1 MKDEMRCKEELMK
14 TNKTMIGL
22 AVAATFGSLLSNP
35 ALAGDPLEE
44 ALMAD
49 PPKAPVATLQ
59 SDKPSSPEPV
69 LQALLAD
76 GVNDGTSAA
85 PKAALPASSSPEQPV
100 ESIAS
105 EPASSVNWWLV
116 GGLGAVLAVVAAGAC
131 VASYRT
137 SRNRRS
143 FSGGGRGSGG
153 GNGVFD
159 DVLEACGDAFDSM
172 GDFGGGGDGG
182 GGGGDISSTPK
193 LRRFGGVSIMAP

>member
-1 MKDEMRCKEELMK
+1 MK
-14 TNKTMIGL
+14 TSKTMIGL
-22 AVAATFGSLLSNP
+22 AAAAAFGSLFSNP

-49 PPKAPVATLQ
+49 PPKVPVAPLR

-69 LQALLAD
+69 LQALLTG

-100 ESIAS
+100 ESVAS

-116 GGLGAVLAVVAAGAC
+116 GGLGAAFVVVAGAC
-131 VASYRT
+131 VASCRA

-159 DVLEACGDAFDSM
+159 DVLEAFGDAFDSM

-182 GGGGDISSTPK
+182 GGGGGDISSTPK
-193 LRRFGGVSIMAP
+193 SRRFGGISTIAP